1 MEPTEHLEHHQE
13 VIDKYFSSVPGV
25 VEDDLNHPVCVRSVE
40 TGEECDKCL
49 CVYCGKLYASSSTR
63 QAHLTRG
70 CKERPRSR
78 KGTKADRKVQ
88 QLKRVQQQAE
98 RQHVSMQGKELTNVY
113 AFKYLGFNLQADGDR
128 RQAMQIGMVIAG
140 VWFSDCN
147 KIWRSNR
154 VDLRDKIRLFDSVS
168 SSLWM

>member
-13 VIDKYFSSVPGV
+13 VIDKYFSSVPGD
-25 VEDDLNHPVCVRSVE
+25 VEDDLDHPVCVRSVE

-98 RQHVSMQGKELTNVY
+98 RQHVSMQGKELTNLSSTWGSICRLMGIGG
-113 AFKYLGFNLQADGDR
+113 KRCRLGWRLLECGS
-128 RQAMQIGMVIAG
+128 VIAT
-140 VWFSDCN
+140 
-147 KIWRSNR
+147 RSGAQT
-154 VDLRDKIRLFDSVS
+154 
-168 SSLWM
+168 